1 MTEAQKAD
9 LTSINKGNSKKVLA
23 NELCDKRGFTESKL
37 ETWTDYVYVD
47 DDTRH
52 IYVACSHYFY
62 KIICDRLKPWWQ
74 Q

>member
-1 MTEAQKAD
+1 MTEAWKAD

-23 NELCDKRGFTESKL
+23 SELCDESGFTESKL

-52 IYVACSHYFY
+52 IYVDSSYYFY
-62 KIICDRLKPWWQ
+62 KIICDRLKPQWQ